1 MKRQLSPR
9 GLHPLLSIM
18 MRITITRMIKFQLGD
33 QIQVPP
39 SATGGRKA
47 ASYSPPAD
55 LLQLNLIPGARCTP
69 GHNLQ
74 TLAFIG
80 GVSEPFCS
88 GN

>member
-80 GVSEPFCS
+80 GV
-88 GN
+88 